1 MRAFSFHPNSRRA
14 RAIPASPNLRHSAGS
29 LNNFFKTDA
38 ISSTFSG
45 LTRKPV
51 TPSRMESSVPPDL
64 PPITGFPAAFASKN
78 ITEVIEVRKLLLR
91 NEACKYNMIPKPQL
105 ESQLAKLALF
115 RSLPH
120 NEVSQIRHVGK
131 NPSHR
136 FHYGLMPFARPQSG
150 DSEQNLPAMK
160 RKSIKQ
166 FGIGSSRSKSV
177 EINPGRDFTDSLPRN
192 SNSEQVFSGKLARRH
207 DDAGLSID
215 DIANPRLVSIPFR
228 LGDLLAMTVNQ
239 VRQSQPAL
247 QRQRNDAG
255 RAKVTGMN
263 DIGPPPTRDS

>member
-64 PPITGFPAAFASKN
+64 PPITGFPAAFLQKHHAEPFHVAAFFLLPVCHDKN

-105 ESQLAKLALF
+105 ESQLAKLAL
-115 RSLPH
+115 
-120 NEVSQIRHVGK
+120 
-131 NPSHR
+131 
-136 FHYGLMPFARPQSG
+136 
-150 DSEQNLPAMK
+150 
-160 RKSIKQ
+160 
-166 FGIGSSRSKSV
+166 
-177 EINPGRDFTDSLPRN
+177 
-192 SNSEQVFSGKLARRH
+192 
-207 DDAGLSID
+207 
-215 DIANPRLVSIPFR
+215 
-228 LGDLLAMTVNQ
+228 
-239 VRQSQPAL
+239 
-247 QRQRNDAG
+247 
-255 RAKVTGMN
+255 
-263 DIGPPPTRDS
+263 